1 VPFGRRLKFTILV
14 LISQLLLIALA
25 MAWVVHMVLIAKNG
39 AVYFVEGNS
48 TILWAEIG
56 ITTLIT
62 LFATAVFAIEV
73 YRLGERR
80 KGDERRGIIA
90 RRGGAEL
97 RGTTQGR
104 RKTDA
109 RQLAD
114 VRELINGKS

>member
-1 VPFGRRLKFTILV
+1 MPFGRRVKFTILV
-14 LISQLLLIALA
+14 LVSQLLLIALA

-39 AVYFVEGNS
+39 AVYFVEGNT

-62 LFATAVFAIEV
+62 LFATAVFAIEI

-80 KGDERRGIIA
+80 KSDDRRGSIT

-97 RGTTQGR
+97 RNTTER
-104 RKTDA
+104 RRRTDT

-114 VRELINGKS
+114 VRELLDGKG